1 MVVRALGSEK
11 LKEYLTEQA
20 EGKPESFQGL
30 KEALDDNPLPD
41 YDFFRKYIPTSG
53 GFVTSDDSGYHFLL
67 FQESRLVED

>member
-1 MVVRALGSEK
+1 MARAVGSDR
-11 LKEYLTEQA
+11 LKEFLEEQA
-20 EGKPESFQGL
+20 ESKPESFQGL
-30 KEALDDNPLPD
+30 KEALDENPLPD